1 MEREAQNKPVDSKFC
16 PKSPLKLLLWW
27 GWKKKT
33 NILWSHALLSRWVC
47 VRLTKI
53 KISLVYYTSSLDFA
67 SFYLILFACNSNS
80 RSVQYLKGRES
91 LPPLGQNKKKPSNFN
106 RKSGLGTKFHTTFAF
121 SSPMIESLTNLISF
135 VLLQFIE
142 KVNSISNFLFPSYY
156 FSNRYERI
164 LLFYHII
171 FFNILLYYQS
181 FLN

>member
-1 MEREAQNKPVDSKFC
+1 MMRMKEKNQYFMITCAPVPVGLCQADQNK
-16 PKSPLKLLLWW
+16 
-27 GWKKKT
+27 
-33 NILWSHALLSRWVC
+33 NI
-47 VRLTKI
+47 
-53 KISLVYYTSSLDFA
+53 SSLLYQFPR
-67 SFYLILFACNSNS
+67 FCIVLFNFVCLQLQFSK
-80 RSVQYLKGRES
+80 RTVLKRQRIS
-91 LPPLGQNKKKPSNFN
+91 SPPPGQNKKKPSNFN